1 MLMLCKARHALCDL
15 LSTNQWNGSE
25 MTFVAYKPKELK
37 SSR

>member
-15 LSTNQWNGSE
+15 LSTNQRNGSE
-25 MTFVAYKPKELK
+25 MTFVVYKPKELE